1 MKDLAKALSLGITGC
16 ACMVVPTLLGVLAD
30 KHFNTAPVMV
40 LAGVAFG
47 LAGAFQTLRELI
59 K

>member
-1 MKDLAKALSLGITGC
+1 MKDLTKALSLGITVC

-30 KHFNTAPVMV
+30 KHFQTAPLWV
-40 LAGVAFG
+40 LAGVGFG

>member
-1 MKDLAKALSLGITGC
+1 MKELAKALSLGITVC

-30 KHFNTAPVMV
+30 RYFQTAPLWV
-40 LAGVAFG
+40 LVGVGFG
-47 LAGAFQTLRELI
+47 LAGAFQTLRGLI